1 LPANTTYH
9 INYYKPIAFERD
21 IEESTPSSIKS
32 FTPTKQKK
40 HHQMSKENDPP
51 KHLEDIRLDDTSNFI
66 NSNIQAGPTTSNN
79 SQANAQ
85 QKNTEEYTNP
95 TRLRLNLIHHRFA
108 RSTDQTT
115 LQLFR
120 SFMSIIKKADPKLII
135 LPVDSTKQQFTSLT
149 SHKQIETL
157 TQQQLHLYFHSWF
170 CKQHYSLSGFIHI
183 VFSLDELVSHT
194 EIAEWLETFQYAIKL
209 CPSQDEEMSLIG
221 ALCYGS
227 LFLYRK
233 DLLLHIVQDPL

>member
-1 LPANTTYH
+1 
-9 INYYKPIAFERD
+9 
-21 IEESTPSSIKS
+21 
-32 FTPTKQKK
+32 
-40 HHQMSKENDPP
+40 MSKENDPP

-194 EIAEWLETFQYAIKL
+194 KIVEWLETFQYAIKL
-209 CPSQDEEMSLIG
+209 CPRQDEEMSLIG